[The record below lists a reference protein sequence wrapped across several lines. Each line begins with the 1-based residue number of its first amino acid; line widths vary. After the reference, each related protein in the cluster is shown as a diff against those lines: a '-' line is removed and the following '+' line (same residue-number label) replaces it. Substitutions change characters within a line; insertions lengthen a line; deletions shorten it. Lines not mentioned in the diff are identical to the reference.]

1 MTALVAVLL
10 LAGLP
15 GQGGFAHRGFAPHF
29 DLGDRLSISGTITE
43 FEARN
48 PHVYLH
54 IDGTEG
60 DPQTQ
65 TLNVL
70 IERKDPK
77 FYTRNFLPISL
88 DYAPS
93 NVEIARFDCTPEV

>member
-1 MTALVAVLL
+1 MTARGHIPNSNWRLRNLRGNRENLELVERI
-10 LAGLP
+10 GL
-15 GQGGFAHRGFAPHF
+15 G
-29 DLGDRLSISGTITE
+29 
-43 FEARN
+43 
-48 PHVYLH
+48 
-54 IDGTEG
+54 
-60 DPQTQ
+60 PQTQ

-77 FYTRNFLPISL
+77 FHTRNFLPISL

>member
-1 MTALVAVLL
+1 MVE
-10 LAGLP
+10 
-15 GQGGFAHRGFAPHF
+15 R
-29 DLGDRLSISGTITE
+29 IS
-43 FEARN
+43 
-48 PHVYLH
+48 L
-54 IDGTEG
+54 

-77 FYTRNFLPISL
+77 FHTHNFLPISL

-93 NVEIARFDCTPEV
+93 DVEIARFDCTPEI